1 MQEVSMNRF
10 NKFLGATFLSAAML
24 FTSAAQ
30 DKGTKTA
37 AIPVSTVVS
46 QDKDKGT
53 KIILDAFYN
62 VAESLEHHLRLPVD
76 SKGIQKSEARLRAD
90 NDTADRIHDIA
101 AHYDPKML
109 MGIVFDAAQKT
120 PDAELD
126 DVIRA
131 YLHAELD
138 RQKAAPPAKEKKEKK
153 N

>member
-1 MQEVSMNRF
+1 MNRF
-10 NKFLGATFLSAAML
+10 NRFLAATFLSAVMI
-24 FTSAAQ
+24 FSSAAQ
-30 DKGTKTA
+30 DKGTKTSSV
-37 AIPVSTVVS
+37 PVSTVVS
-46 QDKDKGT
+46 QDKDKGA

-62 VAESLEHHLRLPVD
+62 VTESLERHLRLPVD

-120 PDAELD
+120 PDADLD

-138 RQKAAPPAKEKKEKK
+138 RQKAAPQSKDKKDKK